1 MKHLLSTGEV
11 LHFTEHTAYRKGS
24 LTKGKNKMQ
33 GMCSLNTSSL
43 TNPFCQKMSQH
54 KDLICHNCYAR
65 KLESFRAKAM
75 GGCFNRNSQIL
86 NKPLKDLDLPHVSA
100 PRLRFDAFGELSG
113 KTNYF
118 NYVRIAEAN
127 PQTTFALWTKRI
139 DIIRKHKAT
148 LPNLIHIYSSP
159 KLNTLPIEI
168 EKAFNKMFDKIFTV
182 YSISGIREYK
192 VNINCEKF
200 CITCLKCY
208 THNDIKYIN
217 EKLK

>member
-1 MKHLLSTGEV
+1 MKYLLSTGEK
-11 LHFTEHTAYRKGS
+11 LHFTEHKAYRPNG

-65 KLESFRAKAM
+65 KLEAFRSKAM
-75 GGCFNRNSQIL
+75 GGCFDRNSKIL
-86 NKPLKDLDLPHVSA
+86 EKRLKDLDLPHLSV

-127 PQTTFALWTKRI
+127 PQTTCVLWTKRI
-139 DIIRKHKAT
+139 DIIRKHKAM

-159 KLNTLPIEI
+159 KLNLVSGD
-168 EKAFNKMFDKIFTV
+168 EKLFDKTFTV
-182 YSISGIREYK
+182 YNTAYIRE
-192 VNINCEKF
+192 NNTDINCEQF
-200 CITCLKCY
+200 CIGCLKCY
-208 THNDIKYIN
+208 THNDIKHIS
-217 EKLK
+217 EKVRSA